1 LSAAATAPA
10 TACARLSL
18 SQLQHAALW
27 LFVASGWLVIVEP
40 SPYELLFVLAL
51 LAFLPNALSVHPSLL
66 PPIAFLVLYNIGGAL
81 SLAQVTGDS
90 RAVMFTLISA
100 FMGATAI
107 FYALLIVGD
116 PVARFGI
123 IRNAYVW
130 AACAASLAGLIGYFD
145 IAGLRGH
152 WAPMYRAQ
160 GTFKDPNVFSTF
172 LIPPLC
178 FLFQGFML
186 GTQRRKF
193 WSTVALSLIG
203 AGLFFAFSRGA
214 WVNAIVTIILLA
226 VISFITHPAPQIRTR
241 IILLVAA
248 FAIAAAILIV
258 FALSFESIRG
268 MFQERANFINYYDAG
283 ETGRFGDQ
291 LNSLPL
297 LLELPNGMG
306 PMQFRKIF
314 GNDPHNVFI
323 NAFAANGWLGG
334 ISFLLLVLTTVAMG
348 WKTILTSTPLRH
360 QAIAVF
366 CPLLAT
372 LLQGVQ
378 IDIEHWRHLLLMM
391 GLTWGLHAAATVH
404 VNDRS

>member
-1 LSAAATAPA
+1 
-10 TACARLSL
+10 
-18 SQLQHAALW
+18 
-27 LFVASGWLVIVEP
+27 
-40 SPYELLFVLAL
+40 
-51 LAFLPNALSVHPSLL
+51 
-66 PPIAFLVLYNIGGAL
+66 
-81 SLAQVTGDS
+81 
-90 RAVMFTLISA
+90 
-100 FMGATAI
+100 
-107 FYALLIVGD
+107 
-116 PVARFGI
+116 
-123 IRNAYVW
+123 
-130 AACAASLAGLIGYFD
+130 
-145 IAGLRGH
+145 
-152 WAPMYRAQ
+152 
-160 GTFKDPNVFSTF
+160 
-172 LIPPLC
+172 
-178 FLFQGFML
+178 
-186 GTQRRKF
+186 
-193 WSTVALSLIG
+193 
-203 AGLFFAFSRGA
+203 
-214 WVNAIVTIILLA
+214 
-226 VISFITHPAPQIRTR
+226 
-241 IILLVAA
+241 
-248 FAIAAAILIV
+248 
-258 FALSFESIRG
+258 

-391 GLTWGLHAAATVH
+391 GLTWGLHAAATFDAH
-404 VNDRS
+404 DRS

>member
-1 LSAAATAPA
+1 LSAAGTATP
-10 TACARLSL
+10 ACARFSL
-18 SQLQHAALW
+18 RQLQHAALW
-27 LFVASGWLVIVEP
+27 LFVASGWLVVVEP
-40 SPYELLFVLAL
+40 SPYEMLFVLAL
-51 LAFLPNALSVHPSLL
+51 LAFLPNALSAHPSLL

-81 SLAQVTGDS
+81 SLAQVTGDP
-90 RAVMFTLISA
+90 RAVIFTVISA
-100 FMGATAI
+100 FMAATAV
-107 FYALLIVGD
+107 FYALLIIGD
-116 PVARFGI
+116 PVVRFAT
-123 IRNAYVW
+123 IRNAYIW
-130 AACAASLAGLIGYFD
+130 AACAASVTGLIGYFD
-145 IAGLRGH
+145 IAGLREY

-178 FLFQGFML
+178 FLLQAFML

-193 WSTVALSLIG
+193 WSAAALCLIG

-214 WVNAIVTIILLA
+214 WVNAVVTIVLLA
-226 VISFITHPAPQIRTR
+226 VISFITHPAPEIRAR

-248 FAIAAAILIV
+248 FAITATAFIV
-258 FALSFESIRG
+258 FALSFESIRTI
-268 MFQERANFINYYDAG
+268 FQERANLINYYDAG

-297 LLELPNGMG
+297 LLGLPNGMG

-348 WKTILTSTPLRH
+348 WKTILTATPLRH

-391 GLTWGLHAAATVH
+391 GLTWGLHAAATEH
-404 VNDRS
+404 AHDRS

>member
-1 LSAAATAPA
+1 MSAAGTATA
-10 TACARLSL
+10 ACARFSL
-18 SQLQHAALW
+18 RQLQHAALW
-27 LFVASGWLVIVEP
+27 LFVASGWLVVVEP
-40 SPYELLFVLAL
+40 SPYEMLFVLAL
-51 LAFLPNALSVHPSLL
+51 LAFLPNALSAHPSLL
-66 PPIAFLVLYNIGGAL
+66 PPVAFLVLYNIGGVL
-81 SLAQVTGDS
+81 SLAQVTGDP
-90 RAVMFTLISA
+90 RAVMFTVISA
-100 FMGATAI
+100 FMAATAV
-107 FYALLIVGD
+107 FYALLIIGD
-116 PVARFGI
+116 PVVRFAT
-123 IRNAYVW
+123 IRNAYIW
-130 AACAASLAGLIGYFD
+130 AACAASVTGLIGYFD
-145 IAGLRGH
+145 IAGLREY

-178 FLFQGFML
+178 FLLQAFML

-193 WSTVALSLIG
+193 WSAAALCLIG

-214 WVNAIVTIILLA
+214 WVNAVVTIVLLA
-226 VISFITHPAPQIRTR
+226 VISFITHPAPEIRAR

-248 FAIAAAILIV
+248 FAITATAFIV
-258 FALSFESIRG
+258 FALSFESIRTI
-268 MFQERANFINYYDAG
+268 FQERANLINYYDAG

-297 LLELPNGMG
+297 LLGLPNGMG

-348 WKTILTSTPLRH
+348 WKTILTATPLRH

-378 IDIEHWRHLLLMM
+378 IDTEHWRHLLLMM

-404 VNDRS
+404 AHDRS

>member
-1 LSAAATAPA
+1 LSAAATLPA
-10 TACARLSL
+10 AAWARPSL
-18 SQLQHAALW
+18 RQLQHAALW
-27 LFVASGWLVIVEP
+27 LFVASGWLVFIEP
-40 SPYELLFVLAL
+40 SPYELLFVVAL

-66 PPIAFLVLYNIGGAL
+66 PPIAFLILYNIGGLL

-90 RAVMFTLISA
+90 RAVMFTVVSA
-100 FMGATAI
+100 FLGATAV
-107 FYALLIVGD
+107 FYALLTVGD
-116 PVARFGI
+116 AVARFSI
-123 IRNAYVW
+123 IRNAYIW
-130 AACAASLAGLIGYFD
+130 AACAAALSGLIGYFD
-145 IAGLRGH
+145 IAGQRDY

-178 FLFQGFML
+178 FLLQGFML
-186 GTQRRKF
+186 GTQRHKF
-193 WSTVALSLIG
+193 WSAVALSLIG

-214 WVNAIVTIILLA
+214 WVNAIVTIALLA

-241 IILLVAA
+241 IVLFVSACTII
-248 FAIAAAILIV
+248 AIALIA
-258 FALSFESIRG
+258 FALSFESVRTI
-268 MFQERANFINYYDAG
+268 FQERANLINYYDAG

-334 ISFLLLVLTTVAMG
+334 ISFLLLVLTTIAMG
-348 WKTILTSTPLRH
+348 WQTILTSTPLRCP
-360 QAIAVF
+360 AIAVF

-404 VNDRS
+404 ANDRP